1 MISPVVLVWAS
12 GTGSNGSA
20 FRLWSDTDF
29 LFPNDTIDR
38 SRAREIHSK
47 AFFSLMGN
55 PYRNALFGPDFS
67 LLTIAENIRASY
79 WFVPSIMV
87 FLSILLAS
95 FSQWLDGVVDPVGL
109 TGLGWLYTNEAVGA
123 RDVLSTIA
131 GSMITVAGVT
141 FSMTMVSVSNA
152 SAQFGPRL
160 VNNFMRDRGNQIT
173 LGTFISTFVFCLM
186 VLRGVRNGVDS
197 NEDLVAFVPHISV
210 LIAVLL
216 ALASI
221 TVLTYFIHHIPE
233 TINVGN
239 IVANLGRDMK
249 RRVAE
254 SFPEDNWFPES
265 VAKRQTNRAEFTKEK
280 ISQSVAVKCERSGYA
295 QVIDNA
301 KILDLAIKRDLVV
314 RVEFL
319 PGDFSLSGE
328 TLLHAWPASNLEDGD
343 IETLRRAFSFNVHP
357 ASAHNIRFLVD
368 QLVEIIGRALSPG
381 VNDPYTA
388 INCLNWLMDS
398 LATASR
404 AAAPTGEQ
412 FDGGGNLRIVAN
424 AYDFERLAES
434 IFDQSLQYVCSDR
447 NVALHSLQMIATV
460 GSQTAQSDYR
470 VILKRHAQRI
480 ASAAADRIAE
490 TTLTMEIDSAARTV
504 TDILDG
510 RADLTKLRESHA
522 WLGGT
527 A

>member
-1 MISPVVLVWAS
+1 M
-12 GTGSNGSA
+12 
-20 FRLWSDTDF
+20 
-29 LFPNDTIDR
+29 FPHDTIIR
-38 SRAREIHSK
+38 SHAREIFPMQ
-47 AFFSLMGN
+47 FFSLMGK
-55 PYRNALFGPDFS
+55 PVTRALFGPDFS

-79 WFVPSIMV
+79 WFVPSVMV
-87 FLSILLAS
+87 FLAILLAS
-95 FSQWLDGVVDPVGL
+95 FSQWLDGVFDPAEL
-109 TGLGWLYTNEAVGA
+109 TGLNWLYTNEAVGA
-123 RDVLSTIA
+123 REVLSTIA

-186 VLRGVRNGVDS
+186 VLRGVHNGVES
-197 NEDLVAFVPHISV
+197 NDDLVAFIPHISV

-221 TVLTYFIHHIPE
+221 SVLIYFIHHVPE

-239 IVANLGRDMK
+239 IVAKLGRDMK
-249 RRVAE
+249 ESVAE
-254 SFPEDNWFPES
+254 RFPEDTWFPES
-265 VAKRQTNRAEFTKEK
+265 VAKRQSDRAEFGKDK
-280 ISQSVAVKCERSGYA
+280 ISQSISVKCERSGYA
-295 QVIDNA
+295 QIIDNK
-301 KILDLAIKRDLVV
+301 KILNLAIKRDLVV

-328 TLLHAWPASNLEDGD
+328 ALLHAWPASNLEDGD
-343 IETLRRAFSFNVHP
+343 LETLRGAFTFNVHP
-357 ASAHNIRFLVD
+357 ASAHNVRFLVD

-388 INCLNWLMDS
+388 INCMNWLMDS
-398 LATASR
+398 LATAAR
-404 AAAPTGEQ
+404 AAAPSGEQ
-412 FDGGGNLRIVAN
+412 FDDDGNLRIVAN
-424 AYDFERLAES
+424 AYDFERLAAS

-447 NVALHSLQMIATV
+447 NVALHVLQMIATV
-460 GSQTAQSDYR
+460 GSQTPQSDYR
-470 VILKRHAQRI
+470 EILKRHAQRI
-480 ASAAADRIAE
+480 ASAAGDRIAE
-490 TTLTMEIDSAARTV
+490 TTLTAEIDAAAQTV

-510 RADLTKLRESHA
+510 KADLTKLRESHA